1 MADLLTRQHREA
13 DSFTICDFQ
22 AVFWGTLGPH
32 KMFGPGGQYTML
44 LIGFPVG
51 FIIPII
57 VYFAMKRFPRQTW
70 LRQIHPIP
78 LIAGGIAWAPYN
90 LSYTLPALPWSLL
103 SMVYLKKRYLP
114 LWSKYNYTI
123 SAALSSAIALSGV
136 FIFFVLQFPGF
147 EFPEW
152 WGNAADSGCEAKACR
167 RFIVDPLLGFGPAPG
182 EFPG

>member
-1 MADLLTRQHREA
+1 
-13 DSFTICDFQ
+13 
-22 AVFWGTLGPH
+22 
-32 KMFGPGGQYTML
+32 MFGPGGQYTEL

-51 FIIPII
+51 FVIPII
-57 VYFAMKRFPRQTW
+57 FYFAMKRFPRQSW
-70 LRQIHPIP
+70 LRQVHPIP

-90 LSYTLPALPWSLL
+90 LSYTLPALPWSIL

-136 FIFFVLQFPGF
+136 LIFFALQFPGAQ
-147 EFPEW
+147 FPEW
-152 WGNAADSGCEAKACR
+152 WGNAADTGCEAKACR
-167 RFIVDPLLGFGPAPG
+167 RFKVDPKLGFGPAPG